1 MYNAGLDDYS
11 ANILGAYIEN
21 NTFLHTLNI
30 AANPIRSIEPISN
43 ALKFKNRT
51 LKNIYLTEIPAK
63 NLGFLIGDAM
73 TQNNSLIALS
83 VGYWG

>member
-30 AANPIRSIEPISN
+30 AANPISSI
-43 ALKFKNRT
+43 
-51 LKNIYLTEIPAK
+51 
-63 NLGFLIGDAM
+63 
-73 TQNNSLIALS
+73 
-83 VGYWG
+83 